1 MNYSDLAGN
10 ILNKVGG
17 EKNIISIGH
26 CATRLRFN
34 LKDDKKAD
42 TEYIKNIKGV
52 VGVVNKGGQYQV
64 VIGSDVKNVYK
75 AFLEL
80 GTFNSNDS
88 DNSDDRKESNKGVIT
103 KVLDIIS
110 GIFFPIVPALTGA
123 GMLKAVMTLAVAC
136 GWLSSKSDTYKFINY
151 IGDSAFY
158 FLPILLAGS
167 AAKKFKCNEY
177 AAMAIGGVLLHP
189 TFIEMVGV
197 AKQAGDGLHLLGL
210 PVSLVSY
217 GSSVIP
223 IISAIWFMSYVE
235 SFADKYTPNT
245 IKLFGVPLLT
255 LMIVAPVTLIAIGP
269 LGNILGLGLGAGIEF
284 LNNYASWLVPLLVGT
299 LTPLMVMTGMHY
311 GLIPIGINM
320 LATTGIDTVAGPG
333 MMVSNIAQ
341 GGASLAVAIR
351 AKNKETKQL
360 AGSVWITAVLGI
372 TEPAMYGISLRY
384 KKPLYAS
391 MIGGGISG
399 LFLGIMGVGRYA
411 QVAPGLLSL
420 PSYIGPNG
428 FKTVI
433 YAAIG
438 CAIAFIVSF
447 IASFILGIDEDDKDT
462 KKIEAKGE
470 KNIEI
475 IPNDIIYAP
484 IKGKTVELK
493 EVNDPVFGEGIMGQG
508 VAIIPDEGIVY
519 SPINGV
525 VSALFHTKHAIGITG
540 DDGVEILIHV
550 GIDTVKL
557 EGRYYTAHIEVNQK
571 VKKGDKLL
579 EFDMN
584 AIRNEGF
591 DLVTPV
597 LIVNSSEYSEIIGI
611 SNKDIKVGN
620 DLIKLVK

>member
-1 MNYSDLAGN
+1 MDYKNLAST
-10 ILNKVGG
+10 ILEKVGG
-17 EKNIISIGH
+17 EKNVISVGH

-42 TEYIKNIKGV
+42 TEFLKNLKGI

-64 VIGSDVKNVYK
+64 VIGSDVGNVYK
-75 AFLEL
+75 ALLEL
-80 GTFNSNDS
+80 GTFNNNESS
-88 DNSDDRKESNKGVIT
+88 GEKGSNKGAIT
-103 KVLDIIS
+103 KALDTIA

-123 GMLKAVMTLAVAC
+123 GMLKAVMALLVAF
-136 GWLSSKSDTYKFINY
+136 GWLSPKSDTYQFINY
-151 IGDSAFY
+151 IGDTAFY
-158 FLPILLAGS
+158 FLPILLASS

-189 TFIEMVGV
+189 TFIAMVAN
-197 AKQAGDGLHLLGL
+197 AKKTGEGLHLLGA

-223 IISAIWFMSYVE
+223 IILAIWFMSYVE
-235 SFADKYTPNT
+235 RFADKVTPST

-269 LGNILGLGLGAGIEF
+269 LGNILGVGLGAGVTF
-284 LNNYASWLVPLLVGT
+284 LNNYASWLVPLLVGA

-351 AKNKETKQL
+351 AKDKDVKQL

-372 TEPAMYGISLRY
+372 TEPAMYGISLRF
-384 KKPLYAS
+384 KKPLYAA
-391 MIGGGISG
+391 MIGGGVAG

-428 FKTVI
+428 FITVV
-433 YAAIG
+433 YAAIS
-438 CAIAFIVSF
+438 CVIAFIVSF
-447 IASFILGIDEDDKDT
+447 IVSFVLGIDEPAQDT
-462 KKIEAKGE
+462 KKSEDKDEAAMDAALSGVV
-470 KNIEI
+470 
-475 IPNDIIYAP
+475 YAP
-484 IKGKTVELK
+484 IKGKSVELS
-493 EVNDPVFGEGIMGQG
+493 EVNDPVFADGIMGKG
-508 VAIIPDEGIVY
+508 VAIIPEEGVVY
-519 SPINGV
+519 SPVDGV
-525 VSALFHTKHAIGITG
+525 ISALFETKHAIGITG

-557 EGRYYTAHIEVNQK
+557 KGNHYTAYIQK
-571 VKKGDKLL
+571 DQNIKKGDKLL
-579 EFDMN
+579 EFDIE
-584 AIRNEGF
+584 AIKGEGY
-591 DLVTPV
+591 DIITPV
-597 LIVNSSEYSEIIGI
+597 LIANSSDYAEVLGI
-611 SNKDIKVGN
+611 TDKDVKVG
-620 DLIKLVK
+620 DALIKLAK

>member
-1 MNYSDLAGN
+1 MDYKNLAST
-10 ILNKVGG
+10 ILEKVGG
-17 EKNIISIGH
+17 EKNVISVGH

-42 TEYIKNIKGV
+42 TEFLKNLKGV

-64 VIGSDVKNVYK
+64 VIGSDVRNVYK
-75 AFLEL
+75 ALLDL
-80 GTFNSNDS
+80 GTFNNNESDS
-88 DNSDDRKESNKGVIT
+88 EKGENKGIVI
-103 KVLDIIS
+103 KALDTIA

-123 GMLKAVMTLAVAC
+123 GMLKAVMALAVAF
-136 GWLSSKSDTYKFINY
+136 GWLSPKSDTYQFINY
-151 IGDSAFY
+151 IGDTAFY

-189 TFIEMVGV
+189 TFTTMVAN
-197 AKQAGDGLHLLGL
+197 AKKAGEGLHLLGA

-223 IISAIWFMSYVE
+223 IILAVWFMSYVE
-235 SFADKYTPNT
+235 RFADKFTPST

-269 LGNILGLGLGAGIEF
+269 LGNILGVGLGAIVNF
-284 LNNYASWLVPLLVGT
+284 LNNYASWLVPLLVGA

-351 AKNKETKQL
+351 AKDKDVKQL

-372 TEPAMYGISLRY
+372 TEPAMYGISLRF
-384 KKPLYAS
+384 KKPLYAA
-391 MIGGGISG
+391 MIGGGAAG

-428 FKTVI
+428 FITVI

-447 IASFILGIDEDDKDT
+447 IVSFVLGIDEPAQHT
-462 KKIEAKGE
+462 KKSEDKAEAAIDAALSGVV
-470 KNIEI
+470 
-475 IPNDIIYAP
+475 YAP
-484 IKGKTVELK
+484 IKGKSVELK
-493 EVNDPVFGEGIMGQG
+493 EVSDPVFADGIMGKG
-508 VAIIPDEGIVY
+508 VAIIPEEGVVY
-519 SPINGV
+519 SPVDGV
-525 VSALFHTKHAIGITG
+525 ISALFETKHAIGITS

-557 EGRYYTAHIEVNQK
+557 KGKHYTACIEKDQN

-579 EFDMN
+579 EFDIE
-584 AIRNEGF
+584 AIKEEGY
-591 DLVTPV
+591 DVITPV
-597 LIVNSSEYSEIIGI
+597 LIANSSDYTEVLGI
-611 SNKDIKVGN
+611 TDKEVKVG
-620 DLIKLVK
+620 DALIKLAK